1 MKNNFKYYLVY
12 WAILFA
18 LFNVIAFVSVGWI
31 GFEKYTSSFWIG
43 YSFITLT
50 FFGQL
55 FVSYIAFRP
64 SNLQKVFYNISLITL
79 SYTGLILSL
88 IIGGLFMAISALPY
102 YIGIIGSA
110 IILAINAIAVLKA
123 KAAAEIV
130 SEIDDKIKKQTF
142 FIKSLAVEAES
153 VVNRVQNDNN
163 KKIAI
168 KVFEAIKYSDAM
180 SKEELNDIEGK
191 IKLKFEEYTEAIF
204 KGDEEK
210 INIISDELL
219 NLISDRNKKCKL
231 LK

>member
-64 SNLQKVFYNISLITL
+64 SNLQKVFYNFSLLTF
-79 SYTGLILSL
+79 SYTGLIFSL